1 MNNTKYSSVDIP
13 DLIFSMID
21 VGGGYSTFPMF

>member
-1 MNNTKYSSVDIP
+1 MNNTKYSSADIP

-21 VGGGYSTFPMF
+21 VGGGAN